1 MTVERYRDGDPRTA
15 SEVADAIETS
25 LQTLQPDAPVVV
37 GTQNYA
43 FIESFAET
51 IATQQEQDLNELY
64 DAAYLTDATGEEL
77 TKKAREIGVQRQSA
91 TASTGVIR
99 FERDAAASSDYAI
112 PAGTVVGTGGDETV
126 RFRTTE
132 SVTLSSGT
140 SSVEA
145 DIACTETGTVGN
157 VGANSIQVLVSGS
170 VQGVDSVTNPQPTG
184 DPTYTLTDGTTVQR
198 SGRDRESDESLRD
211 RALDST
217 AIGGAGTA
225 EAVALALTN
234 IPEVNSADVFT
245 NRSATSTNGVD
256 PWHTEVRVFGGNVSV
271 IAERLYEV
279 LPLITLKTLQGGA
292 NGTSESAT
300 IDRSSLYGAITVP
313 ITRPTQ
319 QSLEITIDVVHTS
332 AYAGTDA
339 VKDAVV
345 QYVGGTDTGGETA
358 IGLVQDEDVLVN
370 LLENTVENVGG
381 VEYANVTLLDADGD
395 GTDDTTTDSDGVPQ
409 YSVAASE
416 VATVNASNVTV
427 SETQR

>member
-15 SEVADAIETS
+15 REVADAIETS
-25 LQTLQPDAPVVV
+25 LQSIQPDAPVVV

-51 IATQQEQDLNELY
+51 IASQQEQELADLY

-99 FERDAAASSDYAI
+99 FKRDSPASVDYAI

-140 SSVEA
+140 SSVKA

-157 VGANSIQVLVSGS
+157 VGTNTIGVLVSGS

-198 SGRDRESDESLRD
+198 SGRERESDESLRD
-211 RALDST
+211 RALEST

-245 NRSATSTNGVD
+245 NRSATATNNVD
-256 PWHTEVRVFGGNVSV
+256 PWHTEVRVFGGNASV
-271 IAERLYEV
+271 IADRLYEV
-279 LPLITLKTLQGGA
+279 LPLVTLKTLQGGA
-292 NGTSESAT
+292 NGTSESVT
-300 IDRSSLYGAITVP
+300 IDRSSLYGAITIS

-319 QSLEITIDVVHTS
+319 LSLEITIEVVHTA

-345 QYVGGTDTGGETA
+345 RYVGGTDTGGETA

-381 VEYANVTLLDADGD
+381 VEYANVTLLDANGD
-395 GTDDTTTDSDGVPQ
+395 GTDDTTTDADGVPE

-416 VATVNASNVTV
+416 VATVDASNVTV

>member
-15 SEVADAIETS
+15 REVADAIETS
-25 LQTLQPDAPVVV
+25 LQSIQPDAPVVV

-51 IATQQEQDLNELY
+51 IASQQEQELADLY

-99 FERDAAASSDYAI
+99 FKRDSTASVDYAI

-140 SSVEA
+140 SSVDA

-157 VGANSIQVLVSGS
+157 VGTNTIQVLVSGS

-198 SGRDRESDESLRD
+198 SGRERESDESLRD
-211 RALDST
+211 RALEST

-245 NRSATSTNGVD
+245 NRSATATNGVD
-256 PWHTEVRVFGGNVSV
+256 PWHTEVRVFGGEASV
-271 IAERLYEV
+271 IADRLYEV
-279 LPLITLKTLQGGA
+279 LPLVTLKTLQGGA
-292 NGTSESAT
+292 NGTSESVT
-300 IDRSSLYGAITVP
+300 IDRSSLYGAITIS

-319 QSLEITIDVVHTS
+319 LSLEITIEVVHTA

-345 QYVGGTDTGGETA
+345 RYVGGTDTGGETA

-370 LLENTVENVGG
+370 LLENSVENVGG

-395 GTDDTTTDSDGVPQ
+395 GTDDTTTDADGVPE

-416 VATVNASNVTV
+416 VATVDASNVTV
-427 SETQR
+427 SETPR